1 MQKAGSRPNFLVGAR
16 FFLEMQ
22 LQKVKYREIEQIP
35 QLETKTVFKQDFS
48 GSSPAHFIGRYGYPN
63 INVGFLSPQFSG
75 EIEHYD
81 SPKLWSSGKFAVKT
95 IAELRSNLVNS
106 RTSGNVLQPRRSPAG
121 ISIGNSRFLEIV
133 QEVGLASKAVELE
146 VNLREIPKL
155 QFQSEREIIPFGPQ
169 GELIK
174 AKITAN
180 PKVDSR
186 VERVFSDTDLKA
198 ASAVLFLYQKGFEEN
213 FLTKLISVGGM
224 GLKHNRKLVPTRWS
238 ITAVDDTLGQELIKE
253 VKDFSIGDYQLY
265 FGGEWGNYYLI
276 LFFPEIWSYELFE
289 MYLDYK
295 VNPWSKEGH
304 FYSTD
309 DEGYSGRKE
318 YAKECAGG
326 YYASRLPILEKMKEN
341 KRQQSALV
349 LRFITPDYTVPLG
362 VWVCREAT
370 RKSLAEKPIGFAS
383 EELMLRYASELIKK
397 KFGFDLS
404 LLLGKSKLLK
414 KKKEQ
419 RKLGEF

>member
-1 MQKAGSRPNFLVGAR
+1 MATKFLVGAR
-16 FFLEMQ
+16 FFLKMK
-22 LQKVKYREIEQIP
+22 LLKVKYREIEQIP
-35 QLETKTVFKQDFS
+35 QLTAKKQFKQDFS
-48 GSSPAHFIGRYGYPN
+48 GSSPAPFIGRYGYPHIN
-63 INVGFLSPQFSG
+63 IGFLSPQFSG

-81 SPKLWSSGKFAVKT
+81 SPKLWSKGKFAVGT

-106 RTSGNVLQPRRSPAG
+106 RTSGNVLQPRTGQAG
-121 ISIGNSRFLEIV
+121 ISIGNSRFLDVI

-146 VNLREIPKL
+146 VNLKEIPKL
-155 QFQSEREIIPFGPQ
+155 QPKSEKEIIPFGPQ
-169 GELIK
+169 GELLK
-174 AKITAN
+174 AIITAN

-198 ASAVLFLYQKGFEEN
+198 ASAVLSLYQKGFEEN
-213 FLTKLISVGGM
+213 FLTKLISVGGI

-238 ITAVDDTLGQELIKE
+238 ITMIDDTLGKELIKE
-253 VKDFSIGDYQLY
+253 VKDFSVGDYQLY
-265 FGGEWGNYYLI
+265 CGGEWGNYYLV

-295 VNPWSKEGH
+295 VNPWSKEGN

-309 DEGYSGRKE
+309 YEDYSGRKE
-318 YAKECAGG
+318 YAQECAGG
-326 YYASRLPILEKMKEN
+326 YYACRLGLLEKMKEN

-349 LRFITPDYTVPLG
+349 LRFITPDYTIPLE

-383 EELMLRYASELIKK
+383 EELMLRYASELIQK
-397 KFGFDLS
+397 KFGFDLG
-404 LLLGKSKLLK
+404 LLLEKSKLLRG
-414 KKKEQ
+414 KKEQ
-419 RKLGEF
+419 KRLGEF

>member
-1 MQKAGSRPNFLVGAR
+1 MKIQS
-16 FFLEMQ
+16 
-22 LQKVKYREIEQIP
+22 VKYREIEQIP
-35 QLETKTVFKQDFS
+35 QLETKKVFKQDFS
-48 GSSPAHFIGRYGYPN
+48 GSSPAPFIGRYGYPN
-63 INVGFLSPQFSG
+63 INIGFLSPQFSG

-81 SPKLWSSGKFAVKT
+81 SPKLWGKGKFTVNT

-106 RTSGNVLQPRRSPAG
+106 RSSGNVLQPRM
-121 ISIGNSRFLEIV
+121 NQNRFLEIV
-133 QEVGLASKAVELE
+133 QEVGMASKAVELE
-146 VNLREIPKL
+146 VNLKDVPKL
-155 QFQSEREIIPFGPQ
+155 QFQSEKEITPFGPQ

-180 PKVDSR
+180 PKIDSR

-198 ASAVLFLYQKGFEEN
+198 ASAVLSLYQKGFEEN
-213 FLTKLISVGGM
+213 FLTKLISVGGI

-238 ITAVDDTLGQELIKE
+238 ITAVDDTLGKELIKDI
-253 VKDFSIGDYQLY
+253 KDFSVGDYQLY
-265 FGGEWGNYYLI
+265 FWGEWGNYYLI

-295 VNPWSKEGH
+295 VNPWSKEGN

-309 DEGYSGRKE
+309 YEDYSGRKE
-318 YAKECAGG
+318 YAQECAGG
-326 YYASRLPILEKMKEN
+326 YYACRLGLLEKMTEN
-341 KRQQSALV
+341 KRQQSALA
-349 LRFITPDYTVPLG
+349 LRFITPDYTIPLG

-370 RKSLAEKPIGFAS
+370 RKSLAEKPIGFSS
-383 EELMLRYASELIKK
+383 EELMLKYASELIKK

-414 KKKEQ
+414 NKKEQ
-419 RKLGEF
+419 KKLGEF